1 LAKSTPEIVHF
12 TPHFQERELLVL
24 HKKIMETKE
33 LLETYYKGLARKQ
46 GWESVI
52 ADDFKFIGGDMTKQ
66 EPTVGKPAYEEVI
79 KRFSLL
85 FKDVRPKE
93 TFVTDHSAFVLANY
107 DYAFPNDKSIN
118 ASVAEYWQVKNGK
131 LSALTIIFDTEGFR
145 NYLK

>member
-1 LAKSTPEIVHF
+1 
-12 TPHFQERELLVL
+12 
-24 HKKIMETKE
+24 METKE

-66 EPTVGKPAYEEVI
+66 VPVVGKQGYEEVI

-85 FKDVRPKE
+85 FKDMRPKE
-93 TFVTDHSAFVLANY
+93 IFATSHSAFVLANY
-107 DYAFPNDKSIN
+107 DFVFPNGKCIN
-118 ASVAEYWQVKNGK
+118 ASVAEYWQVKSGK
-131 LSALTIIFDTEGFR
+131 LSALTIFFDTEGFR